1 MMHLR
6 AGGGARIADEDKDV
20 ARAAPLQHAEIEV
33 ARGEMILCDGAAFQE
48 HVEP

>member
-1 MMHLR
+1 MST
-6 AGGGARIADEDKDV
+6 KDV

-33 ARGEMILCDGAAFQE
+33 IRGEVILGDGAALQE